1 MRSCRFYLSL
11 IFCLCF
17 FPAFAFAEKVNCKEY
32 FVSTSGSSDI
42 HGKVSSKTNNASSAE
57 DCQMTYTVRNGENLY
72 ENNSSAGSRSVTISK
87 NLDDYYENYYT
98 LCTIEGNCPDS
109 IKKGIEDGSIR
120 VLNSTTGNN
129 LKKEKDPEK
138 LTETDSSYSEIN
150 KQMQMTILDDYPQY
164 KEIITG
170 LCTSSGEEA
179 SVADMHKCSRAK
191 DIVEVMNGEK
201 KGAEGLI
208 KTISAQHKTK
218 LEQACSGGYTSDACQ
233 QAVSEVADS
242 MVKGEGVYSA
252 GGNDILTEAT
262 KKVGEMYGSTSQQLL
277 QNNGASN
284 AQLDPIIGGMKIQ
297 LQEMLDKDPEN
308 TDIQNALNLLT
319 SGDTTTAREI
329 LHLASLSEEDYNYNL
344 EGLSDD
350 IKTSL
355 SGISS
360 ATRNV
365 LNSSYLDQVAVNAI
379 HETNLTHKWTASQY
393 EGTRYQ
399 RNLAKYKQ
407 QNAGCWFCPI
417 FAKAFQAINNIS
429 TQIYNKLKEPILPVL
444 SVGLAL
450 WIAFLV
456 LKFFSSFQGMD
467 PGQFFN
473 SFSRGIF
480 KGFIA
485 ATLLAAG
492 PSFIF
497 GYTLTPILELG
508 GGFSQKIIESDTDFT
523 TYNDTD
529 LGLPSYNPC
538 SQVSLSQSD
547 FPAGSAF
554 SYSAFQQLDCM
565 LRTAS
570 WRVIGGM
577 AVGSTIVSIVFE
589 DSNIFSFFSNLD
601 ILIMGGLIWL
611 GHFVVMIIL
620 PLKLIDI
627 LANIAFVGALM
638 PLLIVTW
645 VFQTWK
651 NSYAKKAFNVFMG
664 ASFTFIMLSLLL
676 ILSLR
681 IITFA
686 IPTTQNCKKA
696 EAGAMSCPS
705 GEKKGL
711 LNAVKEDAVLGD
723 LKKEIDFTGMQIFVT
738 LGSCFFAWK
747 LLGTASGLASELT
760 GFSDTGTDL
769 QNAVNKPVM
778 ATTRIAGGAVGS
790 VGGSALL
797 FGSHKIKNAWEN
809 RRISSSRKS
818 AGTKTQSTGSSG
830 GPAGGSAGGSS
841 RGPTGGSSGGFSGGP
856 TGGA

>member
-17 FPAFAFAEKVNCKEY
+17 VPAFAFADEVNCKDY
-32 FVSTSGSSDI
+32 FVN
-42 HGKVSSKTNNASSAE
+42 TNNGFLNGAKFMEEDISAKSAQTTDDCKRRYTFYNGNTYEGASNYGQRE
-57 DCQMTYTVRNGENLY
+57 IEV
-72 ENNSSAGSRSVTISK
+72 SK
-87 NLDDYYENYYT
+87 DLNEYYQQYYT
-98 LCTIEGNCPDS
+98 NCSIVGNCPDS
-109 IKKGIEDGSIR
+109 IMEGIMDGKILILDSYEG
-120 VLNSTTGNN
+120 LNFQM
-129 LKKEKDPEK
+129 EKDAEK
-138 LTETDSSYSEIN
+138 LEERDAAYSEIN
-150 KQMQMTILDDYPQY
+150 EHIRSTLGTNPQY
-164 KEIITG
+164 SNYKPLIDG

-179 SVADMHKCSRAK
+179 SVADMQKCSRAK
-191 DIVEVMNGEK
+191 DIIEIMEGEK
-201 KGAEGLI
+201 KGAEGVFLGI
-208 KTISAQHKTK
+208 KTISAQHKAK

-242 MVKGEGVYSA
+242 MVKGEGVYDK
-252 GGNDILTEAT
+252 GGNSILQDAAEQ
-262 KKVGEMYGSTSQQLL
+262 VGQMQGSVAQQLL
-277 QNNGASN
+277 KNNGVSD
-284 AQLDPIIGGMKIQ
+284 AQLAPIIGGMKIQ

-350 IKTSL
+350 KKVSL

-365 LNSSYLDQVAVNAI
+365 LNSAYLDQVAVNSI
-379 HETNLTHKWTASQY
+379 HETNLLNSKTASQY
-393 EGTRYQ
+393 SGTRYQ
-399 RNLAKYKQ
+399 KNLAKYKQ

-523 TYNDTD
+523 TYSDTD
-529 LGLPSYNPC
+529 LGLSSYNPC
-538 SQVSLSQSD
+538 SKVTLSPSD
-547 FPAGSAF
+547 FPTGSAF

-601 ILIMGGLIWL
+601 ILIMGCLIWL
-611 GHFVVMIIL
+611 GHFVVLIIL

-651 NSYAKKAFNVFMG
+651 DSYAKKAFNVFMG

-696 EAGAMSCPS
+696 EAGAMSCPA

-760 GFSDTGTDL
+760 GFSDSGADL
-769 QNAVNKPVM
+769 QHAVNKPVM

-797 FGSHKIKNAWEN
+797 FGSHKIKNAWES
-809 RRISSSRKS
+809 RKISSSRKS
-818 AGTKTQSTGSSG
+818 AGTKTQPTGSSG
-830 GPAGGSAGGSS
+830 SSSGGPS
-841 RGPTGGSSGGFSGGP
+841 GGSSGGFSGGP
-856 TGGA
+856 